1 MESPGLGRES
11 GLWALAAK
19 ARVFW
24 SWNRSEDWIF
34 SVGDWRP
41 TVAEVNPAINAS
53 LTNKV
58 ADELLA
64 EKLGYA
70 EHIRIWRSRANPA
83 PATQPTR

>member
-1 MESPGLGRES
+1 MESPGLGREADFGFS
-11 GLWALAAK
+11 REG
-19 ARVFW
+19 ARVW

-41 TVAEVNPAINAS
+41 TVAEVSPAINVS

-58 ADELLA
+58 AGELLA
-64 EKLGYA
+64 ERLGYA